1 MFTHSIQG
9 RARKIND
16 SLPKIQWYWTD
27 VHTGIEPAA
36 ATLSAHLDI
45 DVEDALEAV
54 RSEPTPDLIRG
65 HDRLTFGRRVVLR
78 LIRRFGRVALTP
90 FGGRHQ
96 RTVHAVRGKY
106 TVKAGEVDAWP
117 GHQGGEVRQSKLDS
131 GKTDSEAT
139 LRGAAKLDWAVSKTS
154 QFTEVLT
161 VEGGEDVTVT
171 KSVNGLSS
179 QINGSLSMKT
189 TYTYKNTS
197 EAPLGVE
204 DTDTETAVTLVYK
217 L

>member
-1 MFTHSIQG
+1 VAWEPGQRGSSI
-9 RARKIND
+9 
-16 SLPKIQWYWTD
+16 
-27 VHTGIEPAA
+27 
-36 ATLSAHLDI
+36 
-45 DVEDALEAV
+45 
-54 RSEPTPDLIRG
+54 
-65 HDRLTFGRRVVLR
+65 
-78 LIRRFGRVALTP
+78 
-90 FGGRHQ
+90 
-96 RTVHAVRGKY
+96 
-106 TVKAGEVDAWP
+106 
-117 GHQGGEVRQSKLDS
+117 KLDS

-139 LRGAAKLDWAVSKTS
+139 LRGAARTVSKTS

-217 L
+217 LWLYP